1 MKIKFTLI
9 FVQTKKTSEMAKVHN
24 PTILKTILS
33 GEFVI
38 QILLGDQFAN
48 QHIGSMKFVANIYNS
63 ELELVREFESYS
75 ITKLNNQITQF
86 VNN

>member
-1 MKIKFTLI
+1 MTK
-9 FVQTKKTSEMAKVHN
+9 VQN
-24 PTILKTILS
+24 PTVLKTILS

-48 QHIGSMKFVANIYNS
+48 QHIGSMIFVAHIYNS

-75 ITKLNNQITQF
+75 IKKLNNQITQF